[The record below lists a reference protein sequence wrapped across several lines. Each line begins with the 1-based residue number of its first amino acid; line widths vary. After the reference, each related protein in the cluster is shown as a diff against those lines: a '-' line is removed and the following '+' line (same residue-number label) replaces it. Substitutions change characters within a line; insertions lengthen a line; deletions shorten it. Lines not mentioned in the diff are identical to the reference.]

1 MAIGRIDGIVADV
14 MAETGVPGIAVA
26 VVNGDTVAF
35 AKGYGVLEEGKPAP
49 VDADTVFQLAS
60 VSKSVGATVVA
71 TQVGDGGC
79 AGTRR

>member
-1 MAIGRIDGIVADV
+1 MSGG
-14 MAETGVPGIAVA
+14 AVA
-26 VVNGDTVAF
+26 FT
-35 AKGYGVLEEGKPAP
+35 KGYGVLEAGKRAP

-71 TQVGDGGC
+71 TRVGDRPV